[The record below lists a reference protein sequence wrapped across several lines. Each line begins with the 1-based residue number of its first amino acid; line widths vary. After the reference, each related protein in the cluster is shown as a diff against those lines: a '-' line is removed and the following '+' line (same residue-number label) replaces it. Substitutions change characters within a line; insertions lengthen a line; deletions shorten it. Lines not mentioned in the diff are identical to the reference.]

1 MDIFIFF
8 LICCMY
14 VVTFLAIYSIIRE
27 CKTKNLKK

>member
-14 VVTFLAIYSIIRE
+14 VVTFLAINSIIKE
-27 CKTKNLKK
+27 YNTKKIKT